1 MTILNAAFLFDLESN
16 MRVITENSYTS
27 LLEKQWWN
35 RVAREMPSSSLKER
49 IIWLLE
55 TGFVDY
61 GVEGQVQFVDMATVM
76 QEFTN
81 KFITGSGLKMLR
93 SQLEDLDGVGISA
106 ATAWSRTM
114 GALAANFPQ
123 QELAKAIH
131 ANGVCYD
138 GLAYFHANAGGTTG
152 HPYDPTDT
160 TKGRFAN
167 LFTGAASAGVNPG
180 ACPIDVSVTLDV
192 AQTNL
197 SKALTYIREIK
208 QPNGVNPRN
217 LEPVAI
223 LVPQQLYVR
232 ARLVTEAKSVA
243 MPAAG
248 GAGSADVTALIS
260 TFGLEV
266 ILCPELGAL
275 YGGSD
280 TRYYILCKDSTGQ
293 LGAWVYVN
301 REPFSI
307 TYHGPQTDAQ
317 LASKR
322 EYEWTPQGRSTVGP
336 GHPYL
341 MFRCDG
347 T

>member
-1 MTILNAAFLFDLESN
+1 MTVLNAAFMFDLESN
-16 MRVITENSYTS
+16 MKVITENSYTS
-27 LLEKQWWN
+27 LLSKQWWN
-35 RVAREMPSSSLKER
+35 RIAREMPSSSLKER

-55 TGFVDY
+55 TGFVEY
-61 GVEGQVQFVDMATVM
+61 GTEGQAQFVDMATVM

-81 KFITGSGLKMLR
+81 QFITGSGLKMLR

-131 ANGVCYD
+131 SNPTAYD
-138 GLAYFHANAGGTTG
+138 GVAFFHANAGGTTG
-152 HPYDPTDT
+152 HPVDPTDT
-160 TKGRFAN
+160 DKGRFAN
-167 LFTGAASAGVNPG
+167 LFTGAASPGINPG
-180 ACPIDVSVTLDV
+180 ACPIDTSVTLDV

-197 SKALTYIREIK
+197 SNALTYIREIK
-208 QPNGVNPRN
+208 QPNGINPRN
-217 LEPVAI
+217 LEPVAL
-223 LVPQQLYVR
+223 LVPQKLHVR

-248 GAGSADVTALIS
+248 GAAAADVTALID

-266 ILCPELGAL
+266 ILCPELGAA

-307 TYHGPQTDAQ
+307 SYHGPQTDAQ

-322 EYEWTPQGRSTVGP
+322 EFEWLPQGRSTVGP